1 MKIRTFVLAASAVVA
16 ALFFGGSY
24 WAVSRAFDSSIRD
37 SARESASVMAKT
49 TFVSMYELM
58 SNGWQ
63 RKQVEHF
70 LQGMRKASEGSKTTV
85 EIYRTPIVE
94 ALFGKIEQPELDALL
109 QRVVVEKQ
117 AQELSDQSLSRYVY
131 PLQAEVRCVV
141 CHVNAKVG
149 DVLGVIEVKQ
159 NIASVVAQARGEFFL
174 LLGIL
179 VPLAGLLALSSVWW
193 VNRRLEQALRAVETE
208 VASVNAVSDL
218 SKLELRP
225 PSGGFEEVDRLY
237 GAVQELV
244 TKLRAVAVDKDMLT
258 FEIGLLE
265 KFVITSEVIRDWRE
279 YVNNLV
285 VEINKV
291 MSAHVLFSIFQIDD
305 ELFDLEI
312 FWYNTPSSSTQQ
324 RVEHYIREALK
335 EHSHFSDLTTVN
347 INHHMADHS
356 GDALELGD
364 DDLRLRV
371 KSFFVNSPKI
381 GGIVGIGVQADDA
394 EDDTRRLVLDS
405 VLSTLLNVVG
415 SVKAIYKYTRD
426 MEYYATRDPLTD
438 LYNQRVFWELMGHE
452 IERCERIKQKFGV
465 LLIDLDNFKL
475 VNDNYGHAVGD
486 RFLQQFADEVRKVL
500 RGGDIFSRYGGDE
513 FVLMLPE
520 ADVAQVTIIAERI
533 LEASRQTTV
542 LSELGEV
549 IHGTASI
556 GMAIYPDHATVAKDL
571 FLFADNMMYKAK
583 SEGKERVAIPT
594 SEDVMEVFKDV
605 SQKSV
610 LILSA
615 IEEKKLVPYFQPLL
629 DIAAD
634 KVMGY
639 EVLSRIEVDGQVL
652 RADEFVEIA
661 ERMGVIH
668 RMDCVVLEHALDKLH
683 AAGHDGYIFVNLSPR
698 ALVLNEFAKSVRSI
712 VANSGIANDRIVFEI
727 TERDT
732 VKNISLLERFLNDL
746 KFDGFGLAIDDFGSG
761 FSSFHYLRRFP
772 VDFLKVEGDFIMNIL
787 KSSKDRA
794 FVNSMQSLA
803 HELGIKVIGEFV
815 EDEEVLGELGRM
827 GMDIAQGYHVGR
839 PAREI
844 IQGHWRNGK

>member
-1 MKIRTFVLAASAVVA
+1 MVAV
-16 ALFFGGSY
+16 LFFGGSY
-24 WAVSRAFDSSIRD
+24 WAISRAFDTTIRD
-37 SARESASVMAKT
+37 AARENASVMAKT

-58 SNGWQ
+58 SNGWK
-63 RKQVEHF
+63 RKQVENF
-70 LQGMRKASEGSKTTV
+70 LQGVRQASNGSKTSV
-85 EIYRTPIVE
+85 DIYRAPVVE
-94 ALFGKIEQPELDALL
+94 ALFGKIEQPALDELL
-109 QRVVVEKQ
+109 QRAVSEKK
-117 AQELSDQSLSRYVY
+117 AQEFSDPTFSRYVF
-131 PLQAEVRCVV
+131 PLRAEVRCVA

-159 NIASVVAQARGEFFL
+159 NIADVVAQARGEFFFA
-174 LLGIL
+174 LGVL

-193 VNRRLEQALRAVETE
+193 VNRRLEDALRAVETE
-208 VASVNAVSDL
+208 VSRVNAVSDL
-218 SKLELRP
+218 CKLELQG

-237 GAVQELV
+237 AAVQELA

-265 KFVITSEVIRDWRE
+265 KFVITSDVIRDWRE

-291 MSAHVLFSIFQIDD
+291 MSAHVLFSIFQIDE

-312 FWYNTPSSSTQQ
+312 FWYDTPTSATQH
-324 RVEHYIREALK
+324 RVETYIREELK
-335 EHSHFSDLTTVN
+335 GHSRFSDLSTVN

-356 GDALELGD
+356 GNALELGED
-364 DDLRLRV
+364 ELRLRV
-371 KSFFVNSPKI
+371 KSFFVDSPKI

-438 LYNQRVFWELMGHE
+438 LYNQRVFWELLGHE
-452 IERCERIKQKFGV
+452 IERDERNKDRFGV
-465 LLIDLDNFKL
+465 LLVDLDNFKL
-475 VNDNYGHAVGD
+475 INDNYGHAVGD

-500 RGGDIFSRYGGDE
+500 RGGDIFARYGGDE

-520 ADVAQVTIIAERI
+520 ADVEQVSVIAERI
-533 LEASRQTTV
+533 LQASRQTTV
-542 LSELGEV
+542 VTESGEV

-556 GMAIYPDHATVAKDL
+556 GMAIYPDHATEAKDL

-583 SEGKERVAIPT
+583 AEGKERVAIPT
-594 SEDVMEVFKDV
+594 SEDVMAVFKDV

-615 IEEKKLVPYFQPLL
+615 IEERKLVPYFQPLL
-629 DIAAD
+629 DIKAD

-639 EVLSRIEVDGQVL
+639 EVLSRIEVDGQVM

-661 ERMGVIH
+661 EKIGVIH
-668 RMDCVVLEHALDKLH
+668 RMDCVIIEQALDRLH
-683 AAGHDGYIFVNLSPR
+683 AVGHDGYIFLNLSPR
-698 ALVLNEFAKSVRSI
+698 ALVLNEFARSVRSI

-803 HELGIKVIGEFV
+803 HELNIKVIGEFV
-815 EDEEVLGELGRM
+815 EDEEVLQELARM
-827 GMDIAQGYHVGR
+827 GMDIAQGYHIGR
-839 PAREI
+839 PARDI
-844 IQGHWRNGK
+844 LRSHWRQS

>member
-1 MKIRTFVLAASAVVA
+1 MKIRTFVLAASALVA
-16 ALFFGGSY
+16 VLFFGGSY
-24 WAVSRAFDSSIRD
+24 WAVSRAFDTTIRD
-37 SARESASVMAKT
+37 AARESASVMAKT

-58 SNGWQ
+58 SNGWRRQ
-63 RKQVEHF
+63 QVENF
-70 LQGMRKASEGSKTTV
+70 LRGMREAGSDSKATV
-85 EIYRTPIVE
+85 DIYRAPKVE
-94 ALFGKIEQPELDALL
+94 ALFGKISQPALDDLL
-109 QRVVVEKQ
+109 LRAVAEK
-117 AQELSDQSLSRYVY
+117 APQESNEPRFIRFAF
-131 PLQAEVRCVV
+131 PLRAEVRCVA
-141 CHVNAKVG
+141 CHTNAVVG

-159 NIASVVAQARGEFFL
+159 DVASVVEQARREFFL
-174 LLGIL
+174 ALAIL

-193 VNRRLEQALRAVETE
+193 VNRRLEDALQDIEGE
-208 VASVNAVSDL
+208 ISSVNAVADL
-218 SKLELRP
+218 SKIELHGHRR
-225 PSGGFEEVDRLY
+225 SFEEVDRLY
-237 GAVQELV
+237 AAVQELV
-244 TKLRAVAVDKDMLT
+244 TKLRDVAVDKDMLT

-265 KFVITSEVIRDWRE
+265 KFVITSDVIRDWRD

-285 VEINKV
+285 IEINKV
-291 MSAHVLFSIFQIDD
+291 MSAHVLFSIFQIDE

-312 FWYNTPSSSTQQ
+312 FWHNKPTPATQG
-324 RVEHYIREALK
+324 RVENYIRNALK
-335 EHSHFSDLTTVN
+335 EHSRFSDLTTVN
-347 INHHMADHS
+347 INHHCSDQS
-356 GDALELGD
+356 GEQVELGED
-364 DDLRLRV
+364 EVRLRV
-371 KSFFVNSPKI
+371 KSFFVDSPKI

-394 EDDTRRLVLDS
+394 EDETRRLVLDS

-452 IERCERIKQKFGV
+452 IERAHRQQQKFGV
-465 LLIDLDNFKL
+465 LLVDLDNFKL
-475 VNDNYGHAVGD
+475 VNDNYGHTIGD
-486 RFLQQFADEVRKVL
+486 RFLQQFSDEVRKVL
-500 RGGDIFSRYGGDE
+500 RGGDIFARYGGDE

-520 ADVAQVTIIAERI
+520 ADVSQVTVIAERI
-533 LEASRQTTV
+533 LAASRQTSVVT
-542 LSELGEV
+542 ELGEV
-549 IHGTASI
+549 IRGTASI
-556 GMAIYPDHATVAKDL
+556 GMAIYPDHATEAKDL

-583 SEGKERVAIPT
+583 AEGKERVAIPT
-594 SEDVMEVFKDV
+594 SDDVMAVFKDV

-629 DIAAD
+629 DIKSD
-634 KVMGY
+634 KVVGY
-639 EVLSRIEVDGQVL
+639 EVLSRIEIDGKVM

-661 ERMGVIH
+661 EKIGVIH
-668 RMDCVVLEHALDKLH
+668 RMDCVIIESALESLH
-683 AAGHDGYIFVNLSPR
+683 KAEHDGYIFLNLSPR

-712 VANSGIANDRIVFEI
+712 VANSGIPNERIVFEI

-803 HELGIKVIGEFV
+803 HELNIKVIGEFV
-815 EDEEVLGELGRM
+815 EDEEVLQELGRM

-844 IQGHWRNGK
+844 LKGHWRDR